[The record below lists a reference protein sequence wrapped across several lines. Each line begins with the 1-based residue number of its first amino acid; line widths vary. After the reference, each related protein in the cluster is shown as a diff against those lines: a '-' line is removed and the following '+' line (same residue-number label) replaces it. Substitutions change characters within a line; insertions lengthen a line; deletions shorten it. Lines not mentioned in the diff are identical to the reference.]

1 MFMKQSK
8 NKGSCDRCEIIIH
21 ENDEAMCFHTDEQE
35 LYLCGVCVEI
45 IREEFIKEDNCNNQ

>member
-1 MFMKQSK
+1 MKQSK